1 LTEWIPDQYRGLVRV
16 EVWWLFELVAALA
29 VLVAAGYLL
38 RGVFRKLGRALAG
51 RPRQQWD
58 SGLREDLASYP
69 AVNGPPSLC
78 VYQVPGW
85 VRLVV
90 VAPLGKARAL
100 DPRGV
105 PDLLDRAVPVL
116 GEAVRQDL
124 PRALVWPAQM
134 SEAGFANAFHRCTP
148 TGRREGEATGWL
160 VLAGRVELGR
170 ESLLVGLV
178 LWTQEPTTTGRMNLE
193 PRQWLDVLRP
203 PAAGAGG

>member
-38 RGVFRKLGRALAG
+38 RGLFRKLGRALGG

-78 VYQVPGW
+78 VYQVPAW

-134 SEAGFANAFHRCTP
+134 SEAGFVNAFHRCTP

-178 LWTQEPTTTGRMNLE
+178 LWTREPTTTGRMNLE